1 MFVWERGGRVW
12 EVENGVPRSQPLID
26 LIDLIDLSDEVGGW
40 RNFGILGFVLH
51 PDFFNNGYIYLYYV
65 VDHHHLAHFGA
76 PSYNP
81 NTDEYFQATA
91 GRITRYTARSDDDFH
106 SVDPSSRLILVGET
120 IGTGFPI
127 LHQSHGTGSVVF
139 GSDGTLL
146 ASCGDGASYSD
157 TDTGGDVGG
166 TYTSQALAEG
176 IIQPKEDVGAYRS
189 QLVDCLNG
197 KVVRIDPANGDGMAS
212 NPFYDAL
219 NPRSARSQTWTLG
232 LRNPCRMTLRPGT
245 GSHNTDNADPGM
257 PPKTATRD
265 ISAKD

>member
-1 MFVWERGGRVW
+1 MARTYTVTAPLCVILLVLASPSSWALPSGFVEQTVGGTWNEAVGITFASDGRMFVWERGGRVW

-26 LIDLIDLSDEVGGW
+26 LSDEVGGW
-40 RNFGILGFVLH
+40 RNFGLLGFVLH

-65 VDHHHLAHFGA
+65 VDHHHLAHFGT

-146 ASCGDGASYSD
+146 ASCGDGASYSEQRREE
-157 TDTGGDVGG
+157 
-166 TYTSQALAEG
+166 TSAGPTRRRLSPRGSSSRRRTSA
-176 IIQPKEDVGAYRS
+176 PTVLS
-189 QLVDCLNG
+189 WST
-197 KVVRIDPANGDGMAS
+197 AS
-212 NPFYDAL
+212 T
-219 NPRSARSQTWTLG
+219 ARSS
-232 LRNPCRMTLRPGT
+232 
-245 GSHNTDNADPGM
+245 GSIPRTE
-257 PPKTATRD
+257 TAWRAIHSTTR
-265 ISAKD
+265 